1 MPCCNGRTSV
11 AALSWVCHPTP
22 FHPTPVQDWFHL
34 FFRSCAGSLGEAA
47 PPGIDETN
55 SGRSLI
61 PRATLIDNWLH
72 IWIVRFTF
80 FFCQRLTAV
89 IFIAPFPDATILPPW
104 LGFTTCHLPQNS
116 RQNGIILL
124 PPWLW
129 VHCSIPGHDDPPA
142 ALTLGSLLHS
152 RTRRSSC
159 CLDFGF
165 TCHLP
170 QNSQQNGVTL
180 FFPLN

>member
-1 MPCCNGRTSV
+1 MPCCNGRTSVATSV

-80 FFCQRLTAV
+80 FFFCQRLGGKFTIAV
-89 IFIAPFPDATILPPW
+89 I
-104 LGFTTCHLPQNS
+104 S
-116 RQNGIILL
+116 LL
-124 PPWLW
+124 
-129 VHCSIPGHDDPPA
+129 HSGRDDPPA

-152 RTRRSSC
+152 WTRRSSC